1 MLLLVVWAW
10 LVPTGAMLLVSD
22 ACKECFCW
30 SPYLRKGGGRIE
42 YGERGSLRGEM
53 EKRRRERKGRKG
65 RGRRGEMMKGTECD
79 GGGRLL

>member
-53 EKRRRERKGRKG
+53 EKRRRERKREEGRDDE
-65 RGRRGEMMKGTECD
+65 RDRM
-79 GGGRLL
+79 